1 MHVAIITIGAFG
13 HVLPTLPYLKEL
25 TSRGVRV
32 TYFSSENFR
41 QTITDRGAEFV
52 PFETNLT
59 NQGKPADDIGKNLI
73 AELPLRFL
81 SEADYVASQILPILK
96 EDKPDVIVHDQL
108 AIAGRLVAKVL
119 GLPTIQFYT
128 SFAANE
134 HFSVARN
141 FPPVPANDP
150 ARLAAD
156 QLAVKISAEYGIK
169 HLGMFEIFEDKGDLN
184 ISVLQRKFHP
194 AGDTFDNSF
203 IFTGA
208 QIAPRDNSGTW
219 QPPSGDRPLVYA
231 SLGTLFN
238 DQPEFYKMLFAA
250 VKDLPINLVTA
261 IGNSVKAESL
271 GSIPPNV
278 TTGAYLPQ
286 LDILEKAS
294 LFVTH
299 AGTGSVMESI
309 YYGVPM
315 IGIPQMPEQIFTAMQ
330 LEKLG
335 LGKAILDKEHLSA
348 ELLHDMIRAVLN
360 EPLYRKIADEFK
372 ADMRNSGG
380 ASLTAQSIIDFVSRM
395 QQNL

>member
-13 HVLPTLPYLKEL
+13 HVLPTLPYLKVL

-32 TYFSSENFR
+32 TYCSSENFR
-41 QTITDRGAEFV
+41 KTITDRGAEFV

-81 SEADYVASQILPILK
+81 AEAGFVASQLLPVLAQ
-96 EDKPDVIVHDQL
+96 DKPDVIVHDQL
-108 AIAGRLVAKVL
+108 AIAGRLLAKAL
-119 GLPTIQFYT
+119 DLPTIQFYT
-128 SFAANE
+128 SFSANE

-141 FPPVPANDP
+141 FPTVPADDP

-156 QLAVKISAEYGIK
+156 QLAEKISAEYGIK
-169 HLGMFEIFEDKGDLN
+169 HLGLFEIFEDKGDLN

-194 AGDTFDNSF
+194 AGDTFDDSF

-219 QPPSGDRPLVYA
+219 QPPAGDRPLVYA

-250 VKDLPINLVTA
+250 VKDLPVNLVTA
-261 IGNSVKAESL
+261 IGNSVKPESL
-271 GSIPPNV
+271 GEIPANV

-335 LGKAILDKEHLSA
+335 LGKAIIDKEQLTA
-348 ELLHDMIRAVLN
+348 ELLHAKIKKMIGD
-360 EPLYRKIADEFK
+360 PSYRQTAADFM

-380 ASLTAQSIIDFVSRM
+380 ASLTAQSIIDFVNNRK
-395 QQNL
+395 

>member
-25 TSRGVRV
+25 TSQGVRV

-41 QTITDRGAEFV
+41 DTITSRGADFV
-52 PFETNLT
+52 PFETRLT

-81 SEADYVASQILPILK
+81 SEADFVARQILPILAQ
-96 EDKPDVIVHDQL
+96 DKPDVIIHDQL
-108 AIAGRLVAKVL
+108 AIAGRLVAKAL
-119 GLPTIQFYT
+119 NLPTIQFYT

-141 FPPVPANDP
+141 FPPVPENDP
-150 ARLAAD
+150 ARLAAAQLAD
-156 QLAVKISAEYGIK
+156 QLSADYGIK
-169 HLGMFEIFEDKGDLN
+169 HLGLFEMFEDKGDLN
-184 ISVLQRKFHP
+184 IVVLQRKFHP
-194 AGDTFDNSF
+194 AGDSFDSSF

-219 QPPSGDRPLVYA
+219 QAPAGDRPLVYA

-238 DQPEFYKMLFAA
+238 DQPEFYKMLFEA
-250 VKDLPINLVTA
+250 VRDLPVSLVTS
-261 IGNSVKAESL
+261 IGNNVKAESL
-271 GSIPPNV
+271 EPIPDNV
-278 TTGAYLPQ
+278 TTAAYLPQ
-286 LDILEKAS
+286 LEILEKAS

-335 LGKAILDKEHLSA
+335 LGKAILDKDLLTAS
-348 ELLHDMIRAVLN
+348 LLHDLIAEMID
-360 EPLYRKIADEFK
+360 EPSYRQAADSFK
-372 ADMRNSGG
+372 ADMRLTGG
-380 ASLTAQSIIDFVSRM
+380 ASLTAQSIIDFVR
-395 QQNL
+395 QLL